1 MKALCKKEKKKQTH
15 FRLIDFPYLLL
26 RLWVRP
32 LLHMHV
38 ELVMTSSNVI
48 TAFHNVGSH
57 SGTLR
62 ENLLTM

>member
-38 ELVMTSSNVI
+38 ELVMT
-48 TAFHNVGSH
+48 
-57 SGTLR
+57 
-62 ENLLTM
+62 